1 MFNGVGGSEII
12 LVLLVILLLFG
23 SKRIPGFS
31 RALGRGMG
39 EFRRAMKEIREEIES
54 EPLDE
59 NPGPRPKPLPEPQPQ
74 EPEDNPYAGNPYSET
89 TEEEDQPPAG

>member
-31 RALGRGMG
+31 RALGRGMS

-54 EPLDE
+54 EPFEDP
-59 NPGPRPKPLPEPQPQ
+59 PGSPTE
-74 EPEDNPYAGNPYSET
+74 NPYAGNPRSGT
-89 TEEEDQPPAG
+89 PGEEKTPPAG

>member
-1 MFNGVGGSEII
+1 LFNGIGGSEII

-31 RALGRGMG
+31 RALGRGMS

-54 EPLDE
+54 EPLE
-59 NPGPRPKPLPEPQPQ
+59 TPPPPPA
-74 EPEDNPYAGNPYSET
+74 EDPYAESRSE
-89 TEEEDQPPAG
+89 DKPPPAG

>member
-1 MFNGVGGSEII
+1 MGGSEII

-39 EFRRAMKEIREEIES
+39 EFRRAMKDIREEIES
-54 EPLDE
+54 EPMED
-59 NPGPRPKPLPEPQPQ
+59 PPKPPAEDPYA
-74 EPEDNPYAGNPYSET
+74 DNPYSQTPA
-89 TEEEDQPPAG
+89 EEKKPPAG

>member
-31 RALGRGMG
+31 RALGRGMS

-54 EPLDE
+54 EPVDAE
-59 NPGPRPKPLPEPQPQ
+59 PRPPA
-74 EPEDNPYAGNPYSET
+74 EDPYAENPYAGPKG
-89 TEEEDQPPAG
+89 EEKSPPAG

>member
-12 LVLLVILLLFG
+12 LVVLVILLLFG

-31 RALGRGMG
+31 RALGRGMS
-39 EFRRAMKEIREEIES
+39 EFRRAMREIREEIES

-59 NPGPRPKPLPEPQPQ
+59 APGQRPEPPA
-74 EPEDNPYAGNPYSET
+74 ENPYAGNPYSET
-89 TEEEDQPPAG
+89 PSEESSGPGEEKQPPAG

>member
-1 MFNGVGGSEII
+1 LFNGVGGSEII
-12 LVLLVILLLFG
+12 MVLLVVLLLFG

-54 EPLDE
+54 DPF
-59 NPGPRPKPLPEPQPQ
+59 
-74 EPEDNPYAGNPYSET
+74 EDPPPPPTENPYADDPHSESPG
-89 TEEEDQPPAG
+89 EEEKPPAG

>member
-39 EFRRAMKEIREEIES
+39 EFRRAMREIREEIES
-54 EPLDE
+54 EPFDDPPPPPAE
-59 NPGPRPKPLPEPQPQ
+59 
-74 EPEDNPYAGNPYSET
+74 NPYAET
-89 TEEEDQPPAG
+89 SGEDKTPPAG